1 MSLSELERF
10 ACSVAREAGLLLR
23 ERFLDRGSL
32 RVETKGPH
40 DFVTQADL
48 DAEACIVERIRERFP
63 EDGVVAEEG
72 SSIEGSSGTRWI
84 VDPLDATTNFIHGVP
99 LFAVS
104 IGVEGSEGLLA
115 GVVFDPLREE
125 MFHAHRGGGARL
137 DGVPMHCSVTTDLDE
152 ALIATGFPF
161 RELGRLEP
169 YLETLARFVRAAAG
183 IRRAGSA
190 TLDLAYTACGR
201 YDGFWEV
208 GLKPWDVAAGA
219 LLVQEAGGRVTDV
232 GGGDG
237 FLGGDIVAATPAIH
251 EAMLETTRRTLR

>member
-1 MSLSELERF
+1 MSLPELERF

-23 ERFLDRGSL
+23 ERFLDRRSL
-32 RVETKGPH
+32 RVDTKGPH

-48 DAEACIVERIRERFP
+48 DAEACIVGRIRERFP
-63 EDGVVAEEG
+63 DDGIVAEEG
-72 SSIEGSSGTRWI
+72 SSTAGSSGTRWI

-104 IGVEGSEGLLA
+104 IGVEGPDGLVA
-115 GVVFDPLREE
+115 GAVFDPLREE
-125 MFHAHRGGGARL
+125 MFHTHRGGGARL
-137 DGVPMHCSVTTDLDE
+137 NGAPMQCSATTELAE

-169 YLETLARFVRAAAG
+169 YLETLAVFVRAAAG
-183 IRRAGSA
+183 LRRAGSA

-208 GLKPWDVAAGA
+208 GLKAWDVAAGA
-219 LLVQEAGGRVTDV
+219 LLVLEAGGRVTDV
-232 GGGDG
+232 DGGDG
-237 FLGGDIVAATPAIH
+237 FLAGDIVAATPGIH
-251 EAMLETTRRTLR
+251 EAMLETTRRTLG